1 MQRGITPGK
10 ALDQSVGMRTPE
22 GSIACKLG
30 KAAKNPM
37 AFALD
42 NSMSKFFLTLTILDN
57 SGVENSGVK
66 GKNRFFGNGQEKSG
80 GKGGFN
86 TLSKTFD
93 VSKMNDCYKDRGT
106 SVAKKIEVEVEETAE
121 KEDNSLT
128 GAFGVLMNALFK

>member
-22 GSIACKLG
+22 GSVACKLG
-30 KAAKNPM
+30 KAAKKPM
-37 AFALD
+37 AFVKD
-42 NSMSKFFLTLTILDN
+42 NSMSKFILALKHLDN
-57 SGVENSGVK
+57 SGVGNSGANSK
-66 GKNRFFGNGQEKSG
+66 DRFFGNWKETLG

-93 VSKMNDCYKDRGT
+93 VSKMNDSYKDR
-106 SVAKKIEVEVEETAE
+106 SPAVAKKIEVDVEVE

-128 GAFGVLMNALFK
+128 GAFGALMNALFK